1 MLDKILVPVRGDGK
15 GDNVLA
21 HAAALAHRFGSHI
34 EVAHCRARPEDMMPF
49 GVPLPSFVRDQIL
62 KQSAILADEV
72 EKGLRDELHALAMK
86 LGLNENDPPHGGTAT
101 VSFIEEQGRMVDVIK
116 SHGRLADLIAVP
128 KPDRDRNI
136 GSNSLKAA
144 LFRTGRPVL
153 MCPDTS
159 AVAAD
164 LGANVAIGWNGSME
178 SSRAVALSMDL
189 IAKADKVTILA
200 GEAGEP
206 HGATT
211 EDLVDY
217 LALRNIRAEVKRFSA
232 RNAGEAL
239 LSETK
244 GLGASI
250 LIMGAYGDSHERET
264 LFGGNTQT
272 VVDASDMPVVMVH

>member
-1 MLDKILVPVRGDGK
+1 VLDKILVPVRGDGK

-34 EVAHCRARPEDMMPF
+34 VVAHCRARAEDMMPF
-49 GVPLPSFVRDQIL
+49 GIAIPAFMRDQFL
-62 KQSAILADEV
+62 KQSAVLADEV
-72 EKGLRDELHALAMK
+72 EKGLRDELHALAKTLK
-86 LGLNENDPPHGGTAT
+86 LSETDPPHGGTAT
-101 VSFIEEQGRMVDVIK
+101 VAFVEEEGRMVDVIK

-144 LFRTGRPVL
+144 LFRTGRPVM
-153 MCPDTS
+153 MCPEAKS
-159 AVAAD
+159 IPAD
-164 LGANVAIGWNGSME
+164 LGASLTIGWNGSME
-178 SSRAVALSMDL
+178 ASRAVAMTMDL
-189 IAKADKVTILA
+189 IAKASKVTILA
-200 GEAGEP
+200 GEGAEP

-211 EDLVDY
+211 EDLVEY
-217 LALRNIRAEVKRFSA
+217 LALHNVKADVARFSA
-232 RNAGEAL
+232 SNPGAAL

-244 GLGASI
+244 AAGASL

-272 VVDASDMPVVMVH
+272 VVDDADIPVVMVH

>member
-34 EVAHCRARPEDMMPF
+34 EVAHCRARPEDLMPF
-49 GVPLPSFVRDQIL
+49 GVPLPSFVRDQFL
-62 KQSAILADEV
+62 KQSQVLADEV
-72 EKGLRDELHALAMK
+72 EKGLRGELHALAGR
-86 LGLNENDPPHGGTAT
+86 LGLSETDPPHGGTAT
-101 VSFIEEQGRMVDVIK
+101 VSFVEQQGRMVDVIK
-116 SHGRLADLIAVP
+116 AHGRLADLIVVP

-144 LFRTGRPVL
+144 LFRTGRPVM
-153 MCPDTS
+153 MCPDT
-159 AVAAD
+159 ANIAAD
-164 LGANVAIGWNGSME
+164 LGASITLGWNGSME
-178 SSRAVALSMDL
+178 AGRAVALTMDL

-200 GEAGEP
+200 GTGGEP

-211 EDLVDY
+211 EDLVEY
-217 LALRNIRAEVKRFSA
+217 LALRNIKAGVIRFTA
-232 RNAGEAL
+232 KNPGAAL

-244 GLGASI
+244 ALGAS
-250 LIMGAYGDSHERET
+250 LLVMGAYGDSHERET

-272 VVDASDMPVVMVH
+272 VVDDADLPVVMVH

>member
-1 MLDKILVPVRGDGK
+1 VLDKILVPVRGDGK

-49 GVPLPSFVRDQIL
+49 GVPLPSFVRDQFL
-62 KQSAILADEV
+62 KQSQVLANEV
-72 EKGLRDELHALAMK
+72 EKGMREELHALAAR
-86 LGLNENDPPHGGTAT
+86 LGLSETDPPHGGSAT
-101 VSFIEEQGRMVDVIK
+101 VSFVEEQGRMVDVIK

-144 LFRTGRPVL
+144 LFRTGRPVM
-153 MCPDTS
+153 MCPDTAEVS
-159 AVAAD
+159 AD
-164 LGANVAIGWNGSME
+164 LGASLTLGWNGSME
-178 SSRAVALSMDL
+178 ASRAVALTMDL
-189 IAKADKVTILA
+189 IAKATRVTILA
-200 GEAGEP
+200 GKGAEP

-211 EDLVDY
+211 EDLVGY
-217 LALRNIRAEVKRFSA
+217 LALHGVTAEVRRFSA
-232 RNAGEAL
+232 KNPGAAL

-244 GLGASI
+244 AAGATM
-250 LIMGAYGDSHERET
+250 LVMGAYGDSHERET

-272 VVDASDMPVVMVH
+272 VVDDADIPVVMVH

>member
-49 GVPLPSFVRDQIL
+49 GVPLPSFVRDQFL
-62 KQSAILADEV
+62 KQSQILADGI
-72 EKGLRDELHALAMK
+72 EKGLRDELSALAAT
-86 LGLNENDPPHGGTAT
+86 LGLSETEPPHGGTAT
-101 VSFIEEQGRMVDVIK
+101 ISFVDKQGRMVDVIK
-116 SHGRLADLIAVP
+116 SQGRLADLIAVP

-144 LFRTGRPVL
+144 LFRTGRPVM
-153 MCPDTS
+153 MCPDTAQVS
-159 AVAAD
+159 AD
-164 LGANVAIGWNGSME
+164 IGENLTLGWNGSME
-178 SSRAVALSMDL
+178 SSRAVALTMDL
-189 IAKADKVTILA
+189 ISKATRVTILA
-200 GEAGEP
+200 GTGAEP

-211 EDLVDY
+211 EDLVQY
-217 LALRNIRAEVKRFSA
+217 LALRGIKAETRRFSA
-232 RNAGEAL
+232 KNAGAAL

-244 GLGASI
+244 AAGATI
-250 LIMGAYGDSHERET
+250 LVMGAYGDSHERET

-272 VVDASDMPVVMVH
+272 VVDSADIPVVMVH